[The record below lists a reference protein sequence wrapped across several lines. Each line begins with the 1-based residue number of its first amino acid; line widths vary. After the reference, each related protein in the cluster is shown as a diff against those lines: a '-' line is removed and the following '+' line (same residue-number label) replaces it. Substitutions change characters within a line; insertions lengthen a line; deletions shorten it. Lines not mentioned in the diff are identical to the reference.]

1 MGRGLGGGGGEEG
14 GLRLLGGALKCLGED
29 LGGEDL
35 GGEDLG
41 GENLGGRGEPLQH
54 GPVQVFSFLRS
65 LDDLRPEHLTWSHL
79 KQMEHSTDTGESCLL
94 QSAQNHLGPG
104 FCSIPALISNS
115 QIRQAGVVLF
125 FVNHIKNT
133 VQLRNVPHCRI

>member
-1 MGRGLGGGGGEEG
+1 MRFSFYYCYYHKPVRRYIFHVRYTLYSI
-14 GLRLLGGALKCLGED
+14 
-29 LGGEDL
+29 
-35 GGEDLG
+35 DLG